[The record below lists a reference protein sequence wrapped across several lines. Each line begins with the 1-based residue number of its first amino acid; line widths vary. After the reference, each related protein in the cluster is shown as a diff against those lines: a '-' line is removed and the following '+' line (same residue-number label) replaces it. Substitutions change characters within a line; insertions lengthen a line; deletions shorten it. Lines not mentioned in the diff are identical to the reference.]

1 MKKQNTKLPKWFKG
15 QLYDEGDT
23 VKNPFSGE
31 ECELNNVELSMYDF
45 TRLNNNNMTTE
56 TTQVTQDE
64 FDSYV
69 EVQESGIT
77 NMFNVNVVS
86 DYSGLSRDKIMTI
99 MKNYGDL
106 NDRYGH

>member
-1 MKKQNTKLPKWFKG
+1 MN
-15 QLYDEGDT
+15 
-23 VKNPFSGE
+23 
-31 ECELNNVELSMYDF
+31 
-45 TRLNNNNMTTE
+45 NNNNMTTE

-77 NMFNVNVVS
+77 NMFNVSVVS

-99 MKNYGDL
+99 MKNYSDL

>member
-1 MKKQNTKLPKWFKG
+1 
-15 QLYDEGDT
+15 
-23 VKNPFSGE
+23 
-31 ECELNNVELSMYDF
+31 
-45 TRLNNNNMTTE
+45 MTTE
-56 TTQVTQDE
+56 TTQITQDE

-99 MKNYGDL
+99 MQNYTDL
-106 NDRYGH
+106 NDKYGH

>member
-1 MKKQNTKLPKWFKG
+1 M
-15 QLYDEGDT
+15 
-23 VKNPFSGE
+23 
-31 ECELNNVELSMYDF
+31 
-45 TRLNNNNMTTE
+45 

-77 NMFNVNVVS
+77 NMFNVSVVS

-99 MKNYGDL
+99 MKNYSNL
-106 NDRYGH
+106 QKKYGN

>member
-1 MKKQNTKLPKWFKG
+1 M
-15 QLYDEGDT
+15 
-23 VKNPFSGE
+23 
-31 ECELNNVELSMYDF
+31 
-45 TRLNNNNMTTE
+45 TE

-77 NMFNVNVVS
+77 NMFNVSVVS

-106 NDRYGH
+106 NDRYGN